1 MKKKMLIS
9 MLSLLVCL
17 SAIWA
22 YSGQEDIAGTV
33 KEKITAAE
41 QVLPW
46 VKMYYYQFNR
56 KGPERVTTSVR
67 PVVDE
72 ETGCIYLWLGGGHT
86 AGITPR
92 LDADGRPMGCRNIQ
106 NSSMA
111 R

>member
-1 MKKKMLIS
+1 

-41 QVLPW
+41 QVLPL
-46 VKMYYYQFNR
+46 VKMYYYQVQNR
-56 KGPERVTTSVR
+56 KRGPERVDGYVKQM
-67 PVVDE
+67 VDE
-72 ETGCIYLWLGGGHT
+72 ETGCIYLFLNYSAQSNGLS
-86 AGITPR
+86 PR

-106 NSSMA
+106 NSSVA